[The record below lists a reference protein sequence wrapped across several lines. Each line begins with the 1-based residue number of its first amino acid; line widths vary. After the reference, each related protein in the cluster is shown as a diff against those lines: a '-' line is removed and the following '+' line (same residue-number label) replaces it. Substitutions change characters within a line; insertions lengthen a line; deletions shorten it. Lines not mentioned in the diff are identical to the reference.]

1 MQETFIF
8 MFKKLLLVVL
18 LASGVAPLLAQE
30 KEEKKSALIIYAG
43 PQFSMAA
50 VESSFNPS
58 CKFSY
63 LAGVGYERNDLF
75 GHFGLFGALEFS
87 EKGTKDFLYL
97 DGSSANYNLRYLQ
110 LNLGI
115 KYQRTFWGIKGFG
128 ELGPYFAYGLGGSAS
143 FNGHDLDGSSFDD
156 LSIRDGIIYP
166 DGGAGFKKFDVGFK
180 VAIGV
185 EFHNIQVKAGY
196 QRGFV
201 NIADKQ
207 LISNGYKNHG
217 YFITVGYS
225 FKL

>member
-1 MQETFIF
+1 
-8 MFKKLLLVVL
+8 MFKKFLLAALLLL
-18 LASGVAPLLAQE
+18 GSFATLSAQE
-30 KEEKKSALIIYAG
+30 KGEKKSALTVYAG

-50 VESSFNPS
+50 VEESFNPS

-75 GHFGLFGALEFS
+75 GNFGLFGALEFS
-87 EKGTKDFLYL
+87 EKGTKDFLL
-97 DGSSANYNLRYLQ
+97 LGGRTDSYNLRYLQ

-115 KYQRTFWGIKGFG
+115 KYQRTFWGIQGFG
-128 ELGPYFAYGLGGSAS
+128 EAGPYFAYGLGGSAS
-143 FNGHDLDGSSFDD
+143 INGYDLEGSSFDD
-156 LSIRDGIIYP
+156 LSVRGGMIFV

-185 EFHNIQVKAGY
+185 EFHNIQIKAGY

-201 NIADKQ
+201 NIADEQ
-207 LISNGYKNHG
+207 LISNGYKNYGFFVTAG
-217 YFITVGYS
+217 YA